1 VQEFYDVTVFDMPR
15 SQVIDKLCKLAE
27 ETGTAKAEDM
37 RPLISMVTNSEKK
50 NPGTPM
56 NQAI

>member
-1 VQEFYDVTVFDMPR
+1 MQEFYDVTVFDMPR